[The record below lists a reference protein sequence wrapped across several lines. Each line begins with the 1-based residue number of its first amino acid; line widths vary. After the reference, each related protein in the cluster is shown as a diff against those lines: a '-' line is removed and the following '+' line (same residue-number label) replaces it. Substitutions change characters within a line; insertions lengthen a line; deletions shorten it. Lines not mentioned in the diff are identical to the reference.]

1 MYASCLD
8 KPDLFDEIIDCV
20 KMVWNVAAIEVDPCR

>member
-8 KPDLFDEIIDCV
+8 KPDLIDEIIGCV
-20 KMVWNVAAIEVDPCR
+20 NMVWNVAAIEVDPCR